1 MSEMKELT
9 PRQFL
14 DYIKSFKR
22 VSVKYDINEYSSMI
36 VGCKSSKTRMFSSA
50 SGVQYLHINDGRKDP
65 SFFFEVGGRKFFVS
79 DEKTVGTS
87 GWVEAN
93 VTTDCSDTVFEF
105 GFMK

>member
-1 MSEMKELT
+1 MGETKEFT

-22 VSVKYDINEYSSMI
+22 ATVKYDINEYCTMLI
-36 VGCKSSKTRMFSSA
+36 NCKTSKARMLSSA
-50 SGVQYLHINDGRKDP
+50 TKVQYLYIDDWRKDS
-65 SFFFEVGGRKFFVS
+65 SFHFSLGGEKFFIKN
-79 DEKTVGTS
+79 EKNVGTA
-87 GWVEAN
+87 WVEAS